1 MKLLELLKKE
11 ELANC
16 QIIKIPKGQ
25 IIFQEDEKCEYIGI
39 VKTGMVSIVS
49 YTLSGQEIVYNQIEE
64 NGIFGNNLLFSEKP
78 LYKGN
83 VIAKDDSEIVLINKQ
98 NLLKILQN
106 NGNFLIEY
114 LAIHA
119 NFSKQLNFTIKLL
132 SLQSAEE
139 RFLYYLK
146 ENSPLKVKSITALSE
161 SLFLTRETVSRLI
174 TKLVKNKIIIKN
186 GKNIILTK
194 TY

>member
-1 MKLLELLKKE
+1 MKLLELLKTE
-11 ELANC
+11 ELATC
-16 QIIKIPKGQ
+16 QTIKISKGQ

-39 VKTGMVSIVS
+39 VKNGLVFIVS
-49 YTLSGQEIVYNQIEE
+49 YTLSGQEIVYNKIGE
-64 NGIFGNNLLFSEKP
+64 NGIFGNNLLFSDKP

-83 VIAKDDSEIVLINKQ
+83 VIAKEDSEIVLINKEK
-98 NLLKILQN
+98 LLKILQN
-106 NGNFLIEY
+106 NDKFLIEY

-119 NFSKQLNFTIKLL
+119 NFTKQLNFTIKLL

-146 ENSPLKVKSITALSE
+146 EKSPLKIKSVTALSE

-174 TKLVKNKIIIKN
+174 AKLVKNKTIIKN

>member
-11 ELANC
+11 ELAGC
-16 QIIKIPKGQ
+16 QTVKIPKGQ
-25 IIFQEDEKCEYIGI
+25 IMFQEDEECEYVGI
-39 VKTGMVSIVS
+39 VKSGLVFIVS
-49 YTLSGQEIVYNQIEE
+49 YTLSGQEIVYNQIRE

-78 LYKGN
+78 FYKGN
-83 VIAKDDSEIVLINKQ
+83 VIAKEDSEIVLINKEK
-98 NLLKILQN
+98 LLKILQN
-106 NGNFLIEY
+106 NDKFLIEY

-146 ENSPLKVKSITALSE
+146 EKSPLKIKSITALSE

-174 TKLVKNKIIIKN
+174 TKMVKNKTIIKN